1 MWKVVV
7 AGSVLILSTG
17 LATVFARGSTTV
29 QETFR
34 FAALGLSS
42 EAIGMLTDAH
52 EGELKVGLQLMQA
65 QVAV

>member
-7 AGSVLILSTG
+7 AGSVLVLSTG
-17 LATVFARGSTTV
+17 LAPVFARGSTTV
-29 QETFR
+29 QETFG

-42 EAIGMLTDAH
+42 EAIGTLTDAH

>member
-7 AGSVLILSTG
+7 AGSVLVLSTG

-34 FAALGLSS
+34 FAAFGLSS
-42 EAIGMLTDAH
+42 EAIGTVPDAH
-52 EGELKVGLQLMQA
+52 MGELKVELQRMQA
-65 QVAV
+65 QVAL